1 MAVFTEEKKIV
12 GKFTFPRGV
21 HPPHRKK
28 FSERADVTRITIEPG
43 MQFVVPMAQHLGA
56 PCEPIVEPKQQVQAG
71 QMLGDS
77 DAFVAAP
84 VHSPVNGSVKEISLV
99 PHPSGKKVLSAVII
113 ADENQPEPQQW
124 KKLPADFSAKKYE
137 PKAILEATRK
147 AGIVGQGGAAFP
159 TAVKLM
165 PNEKK
170 PVDIIILNGCE
181 CEPYL
186 TSDHRLM
193 VEAPTPIVAGLQLAM
208 TAAGATRGIIAIED
222 NKPQAVN
229 AILAQITNLP
239 DIQIAI
245 CKTKYPQGGERSLIK
260 AVLNRVVPTGGLPLD
275 VGVVVAN
282 VGTVSAITWAC
293 IEGRAMTERIVTVTG
308 AGVAKPGNFRVPV
321 GMMLSDLLERCG
333 GLTDDAEKILL
344 GGPMMGPATPRSD
357 LPILKGT
364 SGITVLTK
372 SDVAKTTQ
380 TACIRCSRCVDY
392 CPIKLVPTRIAH
404 AVKARDIAMAN
415 EYDLMACVE
424 CGCCS
429 FVCPSQ
435 IPLVQYLRAGKE
447 MTRAAK

>member
-1 MAVFTEEKKIV
+1 
-12 GKFTFPRGV
+12 
-21 HPPHRKK
+21 
-28 FSERADVTRITIEPG
+28 
-43 MQFVVPMAQHLGA
+43 
-56 PCEPIVEPKQQVQAG
+56 
-71 QMLGDS
+71 
-77 DAFVAAP
+77 
-84 VHSPVNGSVKEISLV
+84 
-99 PHPSGKKVLSAVII
+99 
-113 ADENQPEPQQW
+113 
-124 KKLPADFSAKKYE
+124 
-137 PKAILEATRK
+137 
-147 AGIVGQGGAAFP
+147 
-159 TAVKLM
+159 
-165 PNEKK
+165 
-170 PVDIIILNGCE
+170 
-181 CEPYL
+181 
-186 TSDHRLM
+186 
-193 VEAPTPIVAGLQLAM
+193 
-208 TAAGATRGIIAIED
+208 
-222 NKPQAVN
+222 
-229 AILAQITNLP
+229 
-239 DIQIAI
+239 
-245 CKTKYPQGGERSLIK
+245 
-260 AVLNRVVPTGGLPLD
+260 
-275 VGVVVAN
+275 
-282 VGTVSAITWAC
+282 
-293 IEGRAMTERIVTVTG
+293 MTERIVTVTG